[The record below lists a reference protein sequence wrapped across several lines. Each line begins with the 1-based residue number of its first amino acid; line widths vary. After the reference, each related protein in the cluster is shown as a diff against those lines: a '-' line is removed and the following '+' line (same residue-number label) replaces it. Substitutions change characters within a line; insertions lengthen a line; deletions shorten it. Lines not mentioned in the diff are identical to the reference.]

1 MKNPE
6 VQKIMN
12 RYYSKCKEFEQKS
25 KEELTELIKL
35 GVENNLKMSSTDKQ
49 ALQDVY
55 KKMLQLEMQN
65 KIKEIQDRKKQ
76 DDANKTTE
84 SNLGVEETTQNSES
98 SEQ

>member
-35 GVENNLKMSSTDKQ
+35 GVENKLKMSSTDKQ

-55 KKMLQLEMQN
+55 KKLLHIEMEN
-65 KIKEIQDRKKQ
+65 KIKQIQEEKIKNNAIEDNNKGFKEI
-76 DDANKTTE
+76 
-84 SNLGVEETTQNSES
+84 TQNTGESEK
-98 SEQ
+98 

>member
-1 MKNPE
+1 MKNPS

-12 RYYSKCKEFEQKS
+12 RYYSKCREFEQKT

-35 GVENNLKMSSTDKQ
+35 GVENQLKMSSTDKQ

-55 KKMLQLEMQN
+55 KKLLHIEMEN
-65 KIKEIQDRKKQ
+65 KIKEIQKEK
-76 DDANKTTE
+76 NKSNETE
-84 SNLGVEETTQNSES
+84 DNNKRSEEITQTIEQ